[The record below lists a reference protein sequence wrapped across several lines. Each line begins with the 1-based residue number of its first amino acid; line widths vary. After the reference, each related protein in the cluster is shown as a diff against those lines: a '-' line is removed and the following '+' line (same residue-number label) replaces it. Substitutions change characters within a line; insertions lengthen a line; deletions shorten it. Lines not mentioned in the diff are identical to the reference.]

1 MNKKKISQ
9 FLKFKKNKKFKI
21 PKFKK
26 NMMIYKRIDNPLK
39 LLQLSKLKKKNFH
52 VKKSNLRRQ
61 QNKEKT
67 VEIAKKIQKIR

>member
-1 MNKKKISQ
+1 
-9 FLKFKKNKKFKI
+9 
-21 PKFKK
+21 
-26 NMMIYKRIDNPLK
+26 MMIYKRIDNPLK